1 MIISD
6 LFKGSYLSCDAN
18 YSCSLVTPR
27 GEKQF
32 VCNSLFRWQDY
43 ESKEKFPFKTESDLN
58 LILWRLGNFG
68 FIEGCPFGTA
78 ATMICSGYII
88 ESSLGWPSVFYVTGI
103 VTILWGG
110 VWLIFASNTPTECM
124 IISQGE
130 RDYICK
136 SIGPIKSSSVRD
148 YVSICIYMRSYQV
161 RKYTVY

>member
-1 MIISD
+1 M
-6 LFKGSYLSCDAN
+6 
-18 YSCSLVTPR
+18 
-27 GEKQF
+27 
-32 VCNSLFRWQDY
+32 
-43 ESKEKFPFKTESDLN
+43 
-58 LILWRLGNFG
+58 GNFG

-103 VTILWGG
+103 VTILWSG

-148 YVSICIYMRSYQV
+148 YVSICIYRVLSNYV
-161 RKYTVY
+161 HDD